1 MCFNVKL
8 KTINISYYFLF
19 ITKLCG
25 KAELYSVVFLNAEA
39 ARSQIKNEHSWNV
52 FLKEGK
58 NESGYNVSRKL
69 RVQRIVFT
77 LASIISVFVDPA
89 TRRATVNVA
98 SALAHTDPSDTTH
111 SATQLSSP
119 SSTSFSVFL
128 RVFLCV
134 SPWQRAANTWFE
146 VICDSRQCR
155 TTGGDDRCVLT
166 SWKPMPSLLDLF
178 LSVVQPC
185 KPFLNRV
192 ARFMPGVY
200 IYTLWVEYCVT
211 SQQYRKRQLSY

>member
-8 KTINISYYFLF
+8 KTINNSYYFLF

-25 KAELYSVVFLNAEA
+25 KAELSSVVFLNGEA
-39 ARSQIKNEHSWNV
+39 ARSQITNENPWRR
-52 FLKEGK
+52 KEWK
-58 NESGYNVSRKL
+58 WFVYRKL

-77 LASIISVFVDPA
+77 LASIMSVFVDPA

-98 SALAHTDPSDTTH
+98 SALALTDPSDTTH
-111 SATQLSSP
+111 SATKLSSP
-119 SSTSFSVFL
+119 SSASFSVFL

-155 TTGGDDRCVLT
+155 TTGGDDRCELT
-166 SWKPMPSLLDLF
+166 SWRLMPSLLVLF
-178 LSVVQPC
+178 LSVAQPC
-185 KPFLNRV
+185 KHFLKRV
-192 ARFMPGVY
+192 TSFMTGVY
-200 IYTLWVEYCVT
+200 IYTLRVEYCVT
-211 SQQYRKRQLSY
+211 SQHYRKLQLSY

>member
-1 MCFNVKL
+1 MCFNLKL
-8 KTINISYYFLF
+8 KTVNSSYYFVSLQ
-19 ITKLCG
+19 KLCG
-25 KAELYSVVFLNAEA
+25 KAELYSLVFLNAA
-39 ARSQIKNEHSWNV
+39 AALSQIKNEHSWNV
-52 FLKEGK
+52 ILKEGK

-89 TRRATVNVA
+89 TRRATVNVT
-98 SALAHTDPSDTTH
+98 SALAHTAPSDTTH
-111 SATQLSSP
+111 SATKLSSP
-119 SSTSFSVFL
+119 SSTSFSVVFL

-146 VICDSRQCR
+146 VICDSLQCR
-155 TTGGDDRCVLT
+155 TTGSDDRCVLT
-166 SWKPMPSLLDLF
+166 SWRLMPSL

-185 KPFLNRV
+185 KHFLNPV
-192 ARFMPGVY
+192 TSFMTGVY
-200 IYTLWVEYCVT
+200 IYTLWVEFYVT

>member
-1 MCFNVKL
+1 MYFNVKL
-8 KTINISYYFLF
+8 KTTNSSCCFRF
-19 ITKLCG
+19 VTKLCR
-25 KAELYSVVFLNAEA
+25 KAELYNCVVFLNAEA
-39 ARSQIKNEHSWNV
+39 ARSQIKNEHSSNV
-52 FLKEGK
+52 LRRKEWK
-58 NESGYNVSRKL
+58 WVVSRKL

-98 SALAHTDPSDTTH
+98 SAPAHTDPSDTTH
-111 SATQLSSP
+111 SATKLSSP
-119 SSTSFSVFL
+119 SSASFYIFL

-166 SWKPMPSLLDLF
+166 SCRLMPSLLVLF

-185 KPFLNRV
+185 EHFLNRV
-192 ARFMPGVY
+192 TSFMTGVY
-200 IYTLWVEYCVT
+200 IYTLWV
-211 SQQYRKRQLSY
+211 